1 MILKGSQRG
10 GARQMARHLVNGEQ
24 NEHVTVHQIRG
35 FLGETVEDALAEV
48 HALSRGTQCRQFLYS
63 LSLNPPAHE
72 DVPVE
77 IFEKA
82 LKEIEDRLG
91 LKDQPRVVVFHEKE
105 GRRHAHCV
113 WSRIDVDEMKA
124 INLSFDH
131 RKLQAVSRQLY
142 LEHGWQMPKGL
153 MDPEYRNPLNFTREE
168 WQQALRT
175 GQSAKSIKACLQQCW
190 AVSDSR
196 KAFETALLE
205 RGYHLARGNRRAYVA
220 VDVYGEVYSLPR
232 QLGLK
237 AKDLKAR
244 LGDPKDL
251 PSVDEIKEK
260 VKGEIETLFTK
271 YRAELRKRQDHETR
285 PLQRIRKTMTQQH
298 RKDREA
304 LKEYQQKR
312 WAEEEKRRAARIR
325 KGFKGLWDKLSGRYW
340 KLRKQNE
347 KEAWQCHVRDREERQ
362 EVIEIQLD
370 QRRKLQQQIEALRKK
385 HEKETQGL
393 IADLAKI
400 LKPSPDTSDKDA
412 TPEVLKDS
420 GKAHLVDT
428 GAHQPVSL
436 KKAKSKR
443 PGKGASQDAEP
454 DQ

>member
-1 MILKGSQRG
+1 M
-10 GARQMARHLVNGEQ
+10 NGEQ

-35 FLGETVEDALAEV
+35 FMGDTVQDALSEV
-48 HALSRGTQCRQFLYS
+48 YAQSKGTRCKQFLYS
-63 LSLNPPAHE
+63 LSLNPPKDK

-77 IFEKA
+77 VFEKA
-82 LKEIEDRLG
+82 LKQIEDKLG
-91 LKDQPRVVVFHEKE
+91 LTGQPRVVVFHEKE

-124 INLSFDH
+124 INLSFD
-131 RKLQAVSRQLY
+131 RSKLQEVSRQLY
-142 LEHGWQMPKGL
+142 LEHKWQMPKGL
-153 MDPEYRNPLNFTREE
+153 MDPEHRNPLNFTRDE

-175 GQSAKSIKACLQQCW
+175 GQSAKAIKACLGQCW

-205 RGYHLARGNRRAYVA
+205 RGYYLARGDRRAYVA

-244 LGDPKDL
+244 LGDPKTL
-251 PSVDEIKEK
+251 PPVSEVREK
-260 VKGEIETLFTK
+260 IKGEVETLFTK
-271 YRAELRKRQDHETR
+271 YRAELRKRHDQEGK
-285 PLQRIRKTMTQQH
+285 PLQRIRRTMTQQH
-298 RKDREA
+298 RKDRQA
-304 LKEYQQKR
+304 LKDYQQKR
-312 WAEEEKRRAARIR
+312 WAEEETRRAARIR

-347 KEAWQCHVRDREERQ
+347 QEAWQCHVRDREERQ

-370 QRRKLQQQIEALRKK
+370 QRRKLQTQIEALRHK
-385 HEKETQGL
+385 HDKETQGL

-443 PGKGASQDAEP
+443 PGRGASQDAEP
-454 DQ
+454 DR